1 MDKEVKQVE
10 LVGQATSDQIAAWK
24 KDHKDIYA
32 ISVDGHVAYFKKPGR
47 QVIALASTKLQ
58 TNPLGYMETILENTF
73 IGGSKTLIEDDDYFM
88 SLVPKV
94 EEMVQVKM
102 AELVKL

>member
-1 MDKEVKQVE
+1 MEATEKKEA
-10 LVGQATSDQIAAWK
+10 LIGQASDAQIDAWK
-24 KDHKDIYA
+24 KEHKDIFA
-32 ISVDGHVAYFKKPGR
+32 ITVEEHIGYFKKPGR
-47 QVIALASTKLQ
+47 TVIALASTKLQ

-73 IGGSKTLIEDDDYFM
+73 IGGSKTLIEDDAYFM

-94 EEMVQVKM
+94 EEMVEVKT